1 MRIIEASLRNRA
13 NRVRV
18 MNMDKISEKMRN
30 LREENKLTQK
40 ELAARLYV
48 TPSTV
53 SKWENGVAVPDI
65 YIVTRMA
72 DIFGVPVSEL
82 LE

>member
-1 MRIIEASLRNRA
+1 M
-13 NRVRV
+13 V
-18 MNMDKISEKMRN
+18 NMDKISERMRR
-30 LREENKLTQK
+30 LRKENKLTQK
-40 ELAARLYV
+40 ELAKKLYV

-65 YIVTRMA
+65 YAVTRMA
-72 DIFGVPVSEL
+72 DVFGVPVAEL

>member
-1 MRIIEASLRNRA
+1 
-13 NRVRV
+13 
-18 MNMDKISEKMRN
+18 MDRISEKMRS
-30 LREENKLTQK
+30 LRKAKRLTQK

-53 SKWENGVAVPDI
+53 SKWENGAAVPDI
-65 YIVTRMA
+65 YAITSMA

-82 LE
+82 LS